1 MRPICAALASALAL
15 VACGN
20 AQEQDELNDLAKD
33 NALSQHQ
40 LPPKAKATP
49 VACHVASEEPA
60 DETEVAALPAPKA
73 VVSSK
78 APAQVSA
85 LPAAAD
91 PMVTVIYKYQAG
103 GVDQRW
109 PNDFQAVLPQTTI
122 ARFPESVW
130 LASANAIP
138 CAKSFSG
145 PGQYTCEFAR
155 ATNCDSRY
163 GIERHGGETGCAP
176 LKLVQQGNTVQV
188 NVETFVYQDNR
199 VTNPVVV
206 PQ

>member
-1 MRPICAALASALAL
+1 MNRSTLLSIAFAL
-15 VACGN
+15 VGCGQ
-20 AQEQDELNDLAKD
+20 AQNQDELNEFAKD
-33 NALSQHQ
+33 NALSQHK
-40 LPPKAKATP
+40 PASKVKSTP
-49 VACHVASEEPA
+49 VACQIPGE
-60 DETEVAALPAPKA
+60 ETETETENPENPSPKA
-73 VVSSK
+73 VAGPK
-78 APAQVSA
+78 APAVT
-85 LPAAAD
+85 D

-103 GVDQRW
+103 GVDARW

-138 CAKSFSG
+138 CDKSFSG
-145 PGQYTCEFAR
+145 PGQYTCEFPR

-176 LKLVQQGNTVQV
+176 LKLVQQGNTVNV
-188 NVETFVYQDNR
+188 KVETFVYQDNR
-199 VTNPVVV
+199 VSNPIVV